1 VPTAAFAHPSLGQV
15 LLAIV
20 VFAALSMWVY
30 WHASKHGSR
39 RATAWGVAVFL
50 FWPAIAVYFLHYYA
64 TRRRF

>member
-1 VPTAAFAHPSLGQV
+1 MPAAAFTDPTFGEV

-39 RATAWGVAVFL
+39 HATAWGVAVFL
-50 FWPAIAVYFLHYYA
+50 VWPVIVIYFLHYYA